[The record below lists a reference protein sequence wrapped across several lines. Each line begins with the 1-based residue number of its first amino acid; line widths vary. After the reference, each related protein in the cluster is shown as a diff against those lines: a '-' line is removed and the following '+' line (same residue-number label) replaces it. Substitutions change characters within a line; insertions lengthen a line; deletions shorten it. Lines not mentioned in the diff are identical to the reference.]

1 MTLAHAK
8 TVLPVLLAGALTL
21 SACGGG
27 DEPADGAAAG
37 GGGGGGGES
46 VDLRLAHVF
55 PESSPVHEAATTF
68 AEDVETRT
76 DGSVDVT
83 VFPGGALGGDREMGE
98 GLIRGDLDCAM
109 INHPAAGIDPRLQ
122 LGFLP
127 YIVSSYDAADELF
140 YGDGLIAQ
148 NDREVL
154 DELGVHALAFYE
166 NDFRGLTND
175 QRPVTSP
182 EDLQGL
188 KIRVPELPAYVNL
201 FEAWGAQPLPIAFP
215 ELYTALQQG
224 TVDGQDNGVV
234 LTFDSKFQEVQKFFT
249 RTNHAYG
256 AGVLACNNQ
265 IWDRLSEEQKT
276 ELTEAAEEATRQQV
290 EANRATV
297 EEKLAG
303 LREAGIE
310 VTELTPEQI
319 DEFREVRD
327 DVWGAYEDTFGADFL
342 ADLRE
347 AADEAEGA

>member
-1 MTLAHAK
+1 MLAAA
-8 TVLPVLLAGALTL
+8 LAL

-27 DEPADGAAAG
+27 GGDDTAGESGGTAG
-37 GGGGGGGES
+37 GGDEK
-46 VDLRLAHVF
+46 VELRVAHVF
-55 PESSPVHEAATTF
+55 PESSPVHEAAQAF
-68 AEDVETRT
+68 AEDLKART
-76 DGSVDVT
+76 DGSVEVT

-98 GLIRGDLDCAM
+98 GLTRGDLDCAM
-109 INHPAAGIDPRLQ
+109 LNHPAAGMDPRLQ

-127 YIVSSYDAADELF
+127 YIVSSYDGADELF

-148 NDREVL
+148 KDREVL

-166 NDFRGLTND
+166 NDFRGLTNN
-175 QRPVTSP
+175 RRTITSP
-182 EDLQGL
+182 DDLNGL

-201 FEAWGAQPLPIAFP
+201 FQAWGAQPLPIAFP

-256 AGVLACNNQ
+256 AGVLACNNSV
-265 IWDRLSEEQKT
+265 WEKLSDEQQT
-276 ELTEAAEEATRQQV
+276 EATEAAEEATRAQV

-297 EEKLAG
+297 EEKLQG
-303 LREAGIE
+303 LRDAGVE
-310 VTELTPEQI
+310 VTELSPEQI
-319 DEFREVRD
+319 EAFRAVRD
-327 DVWGAYEDTFGADFL
+327 EVWGAYEETFGADFL
-342 ADLRE
+342 AELRE